1 LSIATNEYIGKDKQT
16 NEPRYHT
23 EWHYATFYKEKA
35 EAVANYV
42 KAGSKI
48 MVVGPSRK
56 STGNDGKVY
65 LEIRVEE
72 FEFLDSKPKT
82 LSTAPSIPPSAIA
95 DEEQE
100 WEAAAG
106 RHYLVRGE
114 APCRKRHRKL
124 SPFIPIMVNHREA
137 TNVFPRGSPTFSA
150 SIHRKK
156 DTN

>member
-65 LEIRVEE
+65 VEIRVEE

-82 LSTAPSIPPSAIA
+82 VSTAPSIPPSAIA

-106 RHYLVRGE
+106 RH
-114 APCRKRHRKL
+114 
-124 SPFIPIMVNHREA
+124 
-137 TNVFPRGSPTFSA
+137 
-150 SIHRKK
+150 
-156 DTN
+156 